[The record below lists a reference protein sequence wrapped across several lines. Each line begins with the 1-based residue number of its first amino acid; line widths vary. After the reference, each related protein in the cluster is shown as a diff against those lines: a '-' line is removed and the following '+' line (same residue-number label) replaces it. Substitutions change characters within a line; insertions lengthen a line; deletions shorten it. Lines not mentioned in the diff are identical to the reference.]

1 MATMMV
7 GTQEVQKI
15 MYGTEELTT
24 LAIGDWS
31 FPVGGADYSKMPLTI
46 EIVSGGSL
54 TITQADINY
63 KINDGEWQKTT
74 GRQVLYN
81 LQVGDTIQFLA
92 GYGARNAL
100 FSNSK
105 SARFNVYGNIMS
117 LLYEDNFEGQTVMP
131 ASAFQQTFAMGYVL
145 DASNLILPDSTSNS
159 CFGTMFWND
168 TLLTA
173 GPKLPSTTE
182 LSNYCYRSMFDGC
195 SSLTS
200 NFELPA
206 TTIKTSSY
214 QNMFQ
219 GCTSLTT
226 APALPGTTLAP
237 YCYQGMFNGC
247 TGLTI
252 SPELPATTLAQSC
265 YDSLFNGC
273 SNLNYIKCLAT
284 NISAINCLNNWVNG
298 VAANGTF
305 VKDANMSSWTTGASG
320 IPDGWTV
327 ENA

>member
-31 FPVGGADYSKMPLTI
+31 FPVGGDDYSKMPLTI

-54 TITQADINY
+54 NITQADINY
-63 KINDGEWQKTT
+63 KINDGEWEKTT
-74 GRQVLYN
+74 GSKTLYN
-81 LQVGDTIQFLA
+81 LQAGDTIQFLA
-92 GYGARNAL
+92 GYGARTSL
-100 FSNSK
+100 FFNSK

-131 ASAFQQTFAMGYVL
+131 VSAFQQTFAWAYVL
-145 DASNLILPDSTSNS
+145 DASNLILPDSTSNN
-159 CFGTMFWND
+159 CFDTMFWND
-168 TLLTA
+168 TLMTTA
-173 GPKLPSTTE
+173 PKLPSTAE
-182 LSNYCYRSMFDGC
+182 LSNYCYKSMFDGC
-195 SSLTS
+195 SSLTG

-206 TTIKTSSY
+206 TTLKI
-214 QNMFQ
+214 
-219 GCTSLTT
+219 G
-226 APALPGTTLAP
+226 
-237 YCYQGMFNGC
+237 CYQG
-247 TGLTI
+247 
-252 SPELPATTLAQSC
+252 
-265 YDSLFNGC
+265 LFQNC

-284 NISAINCLNNWVNG
+284 NISATNCLRNWVSG

-305 VKDANMSSWTTGASG
+305 VKDANMSSWTTGANG